1 MKKAERIFKK
11 SISLSAV
18 LIAGAIFSS
27 ALFADS
33 SYIVKKGDTLYSIS
47 RKYQIT
53 VAELRTA
60 NNLSETDVLKEGFK
74 LVIPSADIRNAAALS
89 VSQEKTTESSA
100 SVKTETKASEVKNN
114 QAEIKTQIKAEPKTE
129 SKIISFSKTYEVQK
143 GDTLYGISRKFDVR
157 LAELL
162 SENNLDSNGT
172 IKVGQKLKIPGSAD
186 NSVAQK
192 TSSSENSSTI
202 KNNSSQN
209 SSAASK
215 NSINT
220 ASNSSQSSSS
230 EKTTEKTTVAQV
242 KTASPVQITSAISWP
257 LSNPTVKKVN
267 GKVSGVLLTG
277 KANEK
282 VTAVREGTVM
292 YTGVYRGFGEV
303 VFVQSKTGLI
313 YSYSGLGKVTCKKGD
328 YVVNGT
334 ELGTTSKDDSSI
346 KFMVFQNGMPID
358 PYKAPRG

>member
-1 MKKAERIFKK
+1 MKAERSFRK
-11 SISLSAV
+11 SVCIPAVILLS
-18 LIAGAIFSS
+18 AIFSS
-27 ALFADS
+27 FVFADS

-60 NNLSETDVLKEGFK
+60 NNLSESDVLKEGAK

-89 VSQEKTTESSA
+89 VDQDKTSET
-100 SVKTETKASEVKNN
+100 KTEVKKETQGSETKTASSQATSKNT
-114 QAEIKTQIKAEPKTE
+114 A
-129 SKIISFSKTYEVQK
+129 SGKIYEVQK
-143 GDTLYGISRKFDVR
+143 GDTLYGISRKFDIR

-162 SENNLDSNGT
+162 SLNNLDSNAT
-172 IKVGQKLKIPGSAD
+172 IKVGQKLKVSVSGGTSAAQETKSSQS
-186 NSVAQK
+186 NNTASASTSKEQK
-192 TSSSENSSTI
+192 TSSKQETSKTSEI
-202 KNNSSQN
+202 Q
-209 SSAASK
+209 
-215 NSINT
+215 
-220 ASNSSQSSSS
+220 
-230 EKTTEKTTVAQV
+230 VAQV
-242 KTASPVQITSAISWP
+242 KTAGAVQTSTAVSWP
-257 LSNPTVKKVN
+257 LSNPSVKKVS

-313 YSYSGLGKVTCKKGD
+313 YSYSGLGKVNCKKGD

-334 ELGTTSKDDSSI
+334 EIGTASKDDGSI